1 MMITR
6 RELLIR
12 ASQLSLLTAVNPS
25 IVLAQESLI
34 TRAIPKTGERLPVIG
49 LGTYR
54 TFDVGADDAER
65 ESLRRVTDLFF
76 KQSGTV
82 IDSSPRY
89 GPAQAVFGDVL
100 AQIDKPE
107 TLFSATKV
115 SADGREEGITQMDDS
130 IKKMGIDSLD
140 LMQVHNLRD
149 WKTQLATLNEW
160 KAEGKIRY
168 IGITA
173 SRERLYEEFI
183 SIMRSEP
190 LDFIQI
196 NYSLGERKSEEVILP
211 LAKDLGMAVLINRPF
226 VAGELF
232 SQVGNTPLPEW
243 AGEVDCESWAQVF
256 LKFILSHPATTVVL
270 QATADPDHLLDNMD
284 AGRGR
289 LPDENM
295 RQRIIQTFESLS

>member
-1 MMITR
+1 MITR
-6 RELLIR
+6 RELLKR
-12 ASQLSLLTAVNPS
+12 ASQLGLLTAAHPAIS
-25 IVLAQESLI
+25 FAQESLMK
-34 TRAIPKTGERLPVIG
+34 RAIPKTGERLPVIG

-54 TFDVGADDAER
+54 TFDVGEDDAER

-100 AQIDKPE
+100 GQIDKPE

-115 SADGREEGITQMDDS
+115 SADGREEGIAQMDDS
-130 IKKMGIDSLD
+130 IKKMGIESLD

-149 WKTQLATLNEW
+149 WKTQLATLKEW

-173 SRERLYEEFI
+173 SRERLYEEFV

-232 SQVGNTPLPEW
+232 SQVGNMPLPEW
-243 AGEVDCESWAQVF
+243 ASDIDCESWAQVF
-256 LKFILSHPATTVVL
+256 LKFIISHPATTVVL

-289 LPDENM
+289 LADENM
-295 RQRIIQTFESLS
+295 RQRMIKTFEGLS